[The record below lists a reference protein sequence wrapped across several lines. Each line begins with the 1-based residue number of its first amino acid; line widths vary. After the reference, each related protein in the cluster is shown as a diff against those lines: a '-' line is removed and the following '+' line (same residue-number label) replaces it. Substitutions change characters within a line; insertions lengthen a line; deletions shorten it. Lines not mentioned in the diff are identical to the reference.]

1 MAGAGSG
8 FGPRAVWGFH
18 PQTPGTLRWG
28 DFLSD
33 EKGTKESPEGQGRR
47 FPHRQ
52 SGFLSSSGLV
62 PADEVL
68 FPVSLGGASFFLND
82 QKETKESPGVGRGWL
97 SAQRA
102 GLGQSACTP
111 GPPEGLRGRQPG
123 CTDSF
128 PARNLRR
135 RGRFPRRP
143 PALCGYA
150 FGSFQHPRGRLA
162 GRWNGLF
169 GPIEGR
175 LAEEPQEVPGF
186 ESGRRIFLLI
196 LFLARRPI
204 GCLSLP
210 SLCPQKGIARQ
221 GDLRTVVSR
230 TPESCRCTFTDA
242 PANFNGGSGGRSLL
256 AKPRPGGRRP
266 IRDAP
271 PAILCLLSVR
281 TESRSPSG
289 RNPKT
294 GKLSLKRGGN
304 RHDL

>member
-111 GPPEGLRGRQPG
+111 GPPLRARGRQLK
-123 CTDSF
+123 CQHSF
-128 PARNLRR
+128 SARKVDTWEIPSVGSALVPPKLSASAPPWGACLGIRLESKCVYRVQTPARLAVFRSNA
-135 RGRFPRRP
+135 PR
-143 PALCGYA
+143 
-150 FGSFQHPRGRLA
+150 
-162 GRWNGLF
+162 
-169 GPIEGR
+169 
-175 LAEEPQEVPGF
+175 
-186 ESGRRIFLLI
+186 
-196 LFLARRPI
+196 
-204 GCLSLP
+204 
-210 SLCPQKGIARQ
+210 
-221 GDLRTVVSR
+221 
-230 TPESCRCTFTDA
+230 
-242 PANFNGGSGGRSLL
+242 
-256 AKPRPGGRRP
+256 
-266 IRDAP
+266 
-271 PAILCLLSVR
+271 
-281 TESRSPSG
+281 
-289 RNPKT
+289 
-294 GKLSLKRGGN
+294 
-304 RHDL
+304 

>member
-111 GPPEGLRGRQPG
+111 GPPLRARGRQLK
-123 CTDSF
+123 CQHSF
-128 PARNLRR
+128 SASE
-135 RGRFPRRP
+135 PRRCAGSSDGLCP
-143 PALCGYA
+143 PADRVTAA
-150 FGSFQHPRGRLA
+150 F
-162 GRWNGLF
+162 
-169 GPIEGR
+169 
-175 LAEEPQEVPGF
+175 
-186 ESGRRIFLLI
+186 
-196 LFLARRPI
+196 
-204 GCLSLP
+204 
-210 SLCPQKGIARQ
+210 
-221 GDLRTVVSR
+221 RTQ
-230 TPESCRCTFTDA
+230 A
-242 PANFNGGSGGRSLL
+242 AAWLGGRQEL
-256 AKPRPGGRRP
+256 AARFADRRKRPMAMPVQAPHGG
-266 IRDAP
+266 
-271 PAILCLLSVR
+271 V
-281 TESRSPSG
+281 
-289 RNPKT
+289 
-294 GKLSLKRGGN
+294 
-304 RHDL
+304 